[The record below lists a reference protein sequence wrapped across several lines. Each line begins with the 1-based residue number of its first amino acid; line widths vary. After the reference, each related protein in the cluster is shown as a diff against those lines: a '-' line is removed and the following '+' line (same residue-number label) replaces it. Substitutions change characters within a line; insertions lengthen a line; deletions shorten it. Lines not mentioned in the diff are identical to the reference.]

1 METVRGLPVPPRL
14 TQLLTDKL
22 WQHPGDDVILRVIPF
37 MADPLV
43 FPDSL
48 DRMAAESR
56 LGIADLGSGD
66 PLRIHRGSGISGVS
80 DLPWLD
86 IERAFFIAY
95 NKFPGDDVAVALDYR
110 WNVDDPCVVAS
121 EYTDADGYNW
131 RRVAET
137 FSAFAKSLGM

>member
-1 METVRGLPVPPRL
+1 MVTVRGLPVPTRL
-14 TQLLTDKL
+14 TQLLTDQL

-37 MADPLV
+37 MTDPLV

-48 DRMAAESR
+48 DRMIAESR
-56 LGIADLGSGD
+56 LGIAGAGGD
-66 PLRIHRGSGISGVS
+66 PLRIHRGSQISDPS

-110 WNVDDPCVVAS
+110 WDANTPCVVAS
-121 EYTDADGYNW
+121 EYTDVNGYNW
-131 RRVAET
+131 RRVADT
-137 FSAFAKSLGM
+137 FTAFAESLGL